1 MKRYELVKEN
11 LGYCPGNRGRKT
23 AIEEVEVAD
32 LDEYIKNLH
41 SEKSYKYEKEEM
53 PGGVVIYHLDV
64 AGVVERYTFT
74 EIPD

>member
-11 LGYCPGNRGRKT
+11 LGYCPGNQGRKT

-41 SEKSYKYEKEEM
+41 NEKSYKYEKEEM
-53 PGGVVIYHLDV
+53 PG
-64 AGVVERYTFT
+64 
-74 EIPD
+74 EIGRAHV